1 MSKLFKWPPKEAQE
15 AFSKAIQ
22 ERFKARTPK
31 GRQDHYLRITD
42 ELTGFTISVPYT
54 NKEEAKYIMNRM
66 NRRSRIPPAMEVVSK
81 DKLQDGEYIPQ

>member
-1 MSKLFKWPPKEAQE
+1 MFKWPPKEAQ
-15 AFSKAIQ
+15 ALSKAIQ

-54 NKEEAKYIMNRM
+54 NKAEAIYIMNRM
-66 NRRSRIPPAMEVVSK
+66 NKRSRIPPAMEVVSTP
-81 DKLQDGEYIPQ
+81 KLEDGEYIPS